1 MTEPQQGATYEDLL
15 RVARAAEDGGYGAFF
30 RSDHYLRIG
39 EGSPGAGP
47 TDTWVTLGGL
57 ARDTTAIRLGTLV
70 TAATFRLPGPLAVA
84 VATADQMSGGRIEF
98 GLGAGWYTAEHEAY
112 GIPMPPPA
120 ERFDRYAEQLEILTG
135 LWSTP
140 QGETFSHDGTYYTL
154 RESPGLP
161 KPRQRPAPPVLV
173 GGLGRKRTPELAAR
187 FATEFNTPFASREH
201 AGAQFERVAAAC
213 EARGRDARSLPV
225 SAALTTCVGKDDAE
239 VGRRAEAVGRTPAD
253 LRSGGLAGT
262 PAQVTDEL
270 GRWAELGASRV
281 YLQILD
287 LADLD
292 HLELIAAEVMPQVS

>member
-1 MTEPQQGATYEDLL
+1 MTEPQQGATYDDLL
-15 RVARAAEDGGYGAFF
+15 RVARAAEDAGYGAFF

-39 EGSPGAGP
+39 EGSPGSGP

-57 ARDTTAIRLGTLV
+57 ARDTTTIRLGTLV

-140 QGETFSHDGTYYTL
+140 KGQTFSHDGTYYTL
-154 RESPGLP
+154 RDSPGLP
-161 KPRQRPAPPVLV
+161 KPVQRPAPPVLV
-173 GGLGRKRTPELAAR
+173 GGLGRRRTPELAAR
-187 FATEFNTPFASREH
+187 FASEFNTPFASREQ
-201 AGAQFERVAAAC
+201 AGAQFQRVTAAC
-213 EARGRDARSLPV
+213 EARGRGSSSLAF
-225 SAALTTCVGKDDAE
+225 SAALTACVGKDDAE
-239 VGRRAEAVGRTPAD
+239 VTRRAAAIGSTPED
-253 LRSGGLAGT
+253 LRSGVLAGT

-270 GRWAELGASRV
+270 GRWRELGASRV
-281 YLQILD
+281 YLQMLD
-287 LADLD
+287 LDDLD
-292 HLELIAAEVMPQVS
+292 HIELIAAAVMPQVR